1 MPKAIKKHFVKKEQ
15 TEEDLK
21 DTVADMRE
29 RLRQKHRIMIY
40 SVGAFVVLL
49 LLIVVFLAH
58 MRSVNNKA
66 LELEAAGYNFYY
78 GVYGAE
84 LIPEERLK
92 KALEMFK
99 SSYEA
104 RKRPR
109 VLLYIAN
116 CYYEL
121 GNYDAAIKNL
131 RELTD
136 RFSDVAIVSLAKY
149 RMSLAYM
156 QKGDTDSALSVLS
169 DLTRINNA
177 PLRDLA
183 LMESG
188 LILQFLGK
196 TEDAQ
201 KKYRELIEKFPESI
215 FLNEAKNRLGI
226 ID

>member
-1 MPKAIKKHFVKKEQ
+1 MPKVIKKHFEKKER

-21 DTVADMRE
+21 DTVADMRK
-29 RLRQKHRIMIY
+29 RLRQKHRAMIY
-40 SVGAFVVLL
+40 SAGAFVVLL
-49 LLIVVFLAH
+49 LLVVALLIYT
-58 MRSVNNKA
+58 RSVNNKA

-78 GVYGAE
+78 GVYSAE
-84 LIPEERLK
+84 LMPEERLK

-99 SSYEA
+99 ASYEV

-131 RELTD
+131 KELTD

-149 RMSLAYM
+149 RMSLAYI
-156 QKGDTDSALSVLS
+156 QKGDTDSALNILL
-169 DLTRINNA
+169 DLTRSHNA

-188 LILQFLGK
+188 LILQSLGK

-201 KKYRELIEKFPESI
+201 KKYKELIEKFPESA

-226 ID
+226 N

>member
-21 DTVADMRE
+21 DTVADIRE
-29 RLRQKHRIMIY
+29 RLKQKHRTIIY
-40 SVGAFVVLL
+40 SASAFVVLL
-49 LLIVVFLAH
+49 LLIVVLLTYT
-58 MRSVNNKA
+58 RSINNKA

-78 GVYGAE
+78 GVYSAE
-84 LIPEERLK
+84 LMPKERFK

-99 SSYEA
+99 SSYET

-131 RELTD
+131 TELTD

-149 RMSLAYM
+149 RMSLAYI
-156 QKGDTDSALSVLS
+156 QKGDTDSALNVLLA
-169 DLTRINNA
+169 LTRINNA

-188 LILQFLGK
+188 LILQSLGK

-201 KKYRELIEKFPESI
+201 KKYREIIEKFPESA

-226 ID
+226 N